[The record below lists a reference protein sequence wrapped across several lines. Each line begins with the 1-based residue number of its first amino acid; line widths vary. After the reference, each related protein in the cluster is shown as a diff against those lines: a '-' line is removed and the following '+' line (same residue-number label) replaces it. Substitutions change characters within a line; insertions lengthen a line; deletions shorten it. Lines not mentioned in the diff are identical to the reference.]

1 MRDVMSNKTRSSQ
14 IKVPALTFTWEG
26 RTVRAPVKAKDGQPA
41 GTKTILDNQCG
52 CVRPGMRL
60 ASLPV
65 CVLPLVFTAVCI
77 GGRRDPGHHGSE
89 WLWVR

>member
-1 MRDVMSNKTRSSQ
+1 MSNKTRSSQ

-65 CVLPLVFTAVCI
+65 CVLPLLFTAV
-77 GGRRDPGHHGSE
+77 RQARSWPS
-89 WLWVR
+89 WVRVALGALTVWA